1 MGLFDKLKTNPAP
14 TPQTVQVG
22 GNKSVKITFG
32 ALPDSYETFIA
43 LPEAKMDNPFSTAA
57 LSVLAF
63 CFYPENKDL
72 SLQMLDFLRG
82 PRPLSVMD
90 KQFIADRFR
99 DKDYVPRSYFVG
111 ATPQNNYLPSEP
123 YLIVERQGLTGTMV
137 PKGIELTKEEL
148 PGFKALS
155 YEVLEIAADDSTV
168 IEIRYERNY
177 YLVDFD
183 MEGGYGVEPVYTRY
197 GSAVGANVPTR
208 HGYGFNKWVLEYYG
222 DKAPTS
228 AQMSAYDILN

>member
-14 TPQTVQVG
+14 TPQRVQAG
-22 GNKSVKITFG
+22 TNKSVKITFSS
-32 ALPDSYETFIA
+32 LPESYEAFTA

-99 DKDYVPRSYFVG
+99 DKDYVPRSYFEG
-111 ATPQNNYLPSEP
+111 ATPNNNYLPSEP
-123 YLIVERQGLTGTMV
+123 YSIVVSENPYSYQNEGYATLYLTSG
-137 PKGIELTKEEL
+137 G
-148 PGFKALS
+148 
-155 YEVLEIAADDSTV
+155 ADSPRSVQLRLAKDGKWYLW
-168 IEIRYERNY
+168 EQYLLADIRKPESEN
-177 YLVDFD
+177 
-183 MEGGYGVEPVYTRY
+183 PW
-197 GSAVGANVPTR
+197 A
-208 HGYGFNKWVLEYYG
+208 
-222 DKAPTS
+222 
-228 AQMSAYDILN
+228 

>member
-1 MGLFDKLKTNPAP
+1 MGLFDKLKTNHAP

-22 GNKSVKITFG
+22 GNKSVKITFN

-57 LSVLAF
+57 LTVLAF

-111 ATPQNNYLPSEP
+111 ATPNNNYLPSEP
-123 YLIVERQGLTGTMV
+123 YSIVVSEN
-137 PKGIELTKEEL
+137 PY
-148 PGFKALS
+148 S
-155 YEVLEIAADDSTV
+155 YQNEGYATLYVSSGGADSPRSVQLRLAKDGKWYLW
-168 IEIRYERNY
+168 EQYLLADIRKPESEN
-177 YLVDFD
+177 
-183 MEGGYGVEPVYTRY
+183 PW
-197 GSAVGANVPTR
+197 A
-208 HGYGFNKWVLEYYG
+208 
-222 DKAPTS
+222 
-228 AQMSAYDILN
+228 